1 MKTILLNIIKSDKS
15 YNKSATRYLYKT
27 HPNLWEEIVN
37 KTNFLPT
44 SAKPKQRIWH
54 IINDIWE
61 IPKCP
66 ITGEQVKWWENRYLD
81 TISRSAKGKMQ
92 KARGDFSNLWSPEVN
107 EKRKQGNLKAVK
119 TGRKYRDK
127 STYTEEQKLKIKQ
140 TFLLKYG
147 VENPS
152 HCPKI
157 KEKIYNKSVERGC
170 VPFELRSKQRL
181 YYDAVLYYT
190 RINYRKY
197 KHIINPLKL
206 SRKQFHLDHIF
217 SVMAGFWA
225 GVPPEVIGHWTNL
238 QMLYATDNLSKNAN
252 CYKTIESLFDEYYN
266 ESWKEEPIVKFT
278 KFNN

>member
-1 MKTILLNIIKSDKS
+1 MKTILLNIIKSDNS

-66 ITGEQVKWWENRYLD
+66 ITGEQVKWWENRYLE
-81 TISRSAKGKMQ
+81 TISRSAKATKL
-92 KARGDFSNLWSPEVN
+92 NLTGALKNRSLETN
-107 EKRKQGNLKAVK
+107 EKRKQGNLNAVK
-119 TGRKYRDK
+119 RGRRYRDK
-127 STYTEEQKLKIKQ
+127 STYTEEQKLKTKQ

-157 KEKIYNKSVERGC
+157 KEKIYNKAVDRGC

-197 KHIINPLKL
+197 KHIINPLNL
-206 SRKQFHLDHIF
+206 PRKQFHLDHIF

-238 QMLYATDNLSKNAN
+238 QMLYATDNLSKNAS
-252 CYKTIESLFDEYYN
+252 CHKTIESLFDEYYN
-266 ESWKEEPIVKFT
+266 ESWKEESTAKFD
-278 KFNN
+278 KFD